1 MGLELSRTTM
11 ANWVIQASRTW
22 LKPLIEHMHDE
33 LLKEHYIHGDE
44 TRVQVLKEP
53 EKKATPQS
61 YMWVYSNI
69 SGSPH
74 PITLF
79 DYRPNRSSD
88 NPKEYLKGFSGY
100 LITDAYAGYN
110 HLEGVTNVYCWAH
123 ARRKFVEAL
132 PKDRKGIEDSLS
144 CRAIEKIGKLFAI
157 KKKIADMDCEEK
169 KRIRQNE
176 AVPLL
181 KDFFTWCFENR
192 DKTLKRSKVNK
203 AFSYALDHQEGLCR
217 YIEDGHLPMTNSLD
231 ERVIRPFTT
240 GRKNWLFS
248 DSVKGAESS
257 GYVYSIIETAKANQI
272 DPYKYLCFVFKN
284 MPGSDYIRNREVIEN
299 LMPWS
304 RQAQEICK

>member
-157 KKKIADMDCEEK
+157 EK
-169 KRIRQNE
+169 K
-176 AVPLL
+176 
-181 KDFFTWCFENR
+181 
-192 DKTLKRSKVNK
+192 
-203 AFSYALDHQEGLCR
+203 
-217 YIEDGHLPMTNSLD
+217 
-231 ERVIRPFTT
+231 
-240 GRKNWLFS
+240 
-248 DSVKGAESS
+248 
-257 GYVYSIIETAKANQI
+257 
-272 DPYKYLCFVFKN
+272 
-284 MPGSDYIRNREVIEN
+284 
-299 LMPWS
+299 
-304 RQAQEICK
+304 

>member
-33 LLKEHYIHGDE
+33 LLKEHYI
-44 TRVQVLKEP
+44 
-53 EKKATPQS
+53 
-61 YMWVYSNI
+61 MWVYSNI

-74 PITLF
+74 PIRLF

-144 CRAIEKIGKLFAI
+144 CRAIEKIGKLSPSRRRLQI
-157 KKKIADMDCEEK
+157 WTVK
-169 KRIRQNE
+169 KRNE
-176 AVPLL
+176 YDRM
-181 KDFFTWCFENR
+181 K
-192 DKTLKRSKVNK
+192 
-203 AFSYALDHQEGLCR
+203 
-217 YIEDGHLPMTNSLD
+217 
-231 ERVIRPFTT
+231 PF
-240 GRKNWLFS
+240 L
-248 DSVKGAESS
+248 
-257 GYVYSIIETAKANQI
+257 Y
-272 DPYKYLCFVFKN
+272 
-284 MPGSDYIRNREVIEN
+284 
-299 LMPWS
+299 
-304 RQAQEICK
+304 